1 MFPLF
6 NILYF
11 HYIRCKRT
19 MELGGERLGVNLDLV
34 ETKTFFLQST
44 FSLLSTSF
52 HAAWFSADLYSAC
65 NCDRR
70 LRADNLQVEG
80 RRGGLAGGREWMCAK
95 KCVFVSSRQW
105 FAKAGSLVLC
115 YCYRDLGG
123 VLREHCLLNIFES
136 LDVLSLALGS
146 MTIDQQ
152 FVVRENV

>member
-1 MFPLF
+1 M
-6 NILYF
+6 LYF

-70 LRADNLQVEG
+70 LRADNLQVES

-115 YCYRDLGG
+115 YCYRGPWWCFEKTLFVEHLWISGCPLLGTEVNDHWPTICCKG
-123 VLREHCLLNIFES
+123 KCLRHNS
-136 LDVLSLALGS
+136 
-146 MTIDQQ
+146 
-152 FVVRENV
+152 